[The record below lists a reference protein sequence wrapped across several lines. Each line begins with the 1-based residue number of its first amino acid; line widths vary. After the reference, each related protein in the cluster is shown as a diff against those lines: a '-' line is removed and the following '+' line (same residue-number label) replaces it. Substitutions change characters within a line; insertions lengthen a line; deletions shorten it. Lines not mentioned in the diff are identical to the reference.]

1 MLSFFKH
8 LRVRKLSS
16 FISVLKLV
24 WRSNGATSHKIWGVF
39 EDCRIVFSSVM
50 EHCTWKNYC
59 NPKTHFT

>member
-39 EDCRIVFSSVM
+39 EDCRIFFFSSVIR
-50 EHCTWKNYC
+50 TY
-59 NPKTHFT
+59 HFEKLL